1 MITIKPPV
9 TSNASPQARARAD
22 RAFLCSPFLL
32 PFLLCMQITS
42 ISLADITGVTGVE
55 KGYTK
60 KSLSEL
66 MAESAVM
73 WLIQVGL
80 VRREVDGQGITDRF
94 RLTLLGRQVVG
105 NYENTGN
112 TLPLPS
118 WLDRLRNLLD
128 RWLRL
133 PF

>member
-9 TSNASPQARARAD
+9 NANVSSPALARAD

-42 ISLADITGVTGVE
+42 ISLADITGATGVE
-55 KGYTK
+55 KGYTQK
-60 KSLSEL
+60 PLSEL
-66 MAESAVM
+66 AAESAVM

-80 VRREVDGQGITDRF
+80 VRREVDGQGITDSF
-94 RLTLLGRQVVG
+94 RLTLLGRQIVG
-105 NYENTGN
+105 NYEKSGN
-112 TLPLPS
+112 PMPNPS
-118 WLDRLRNLLD
+118 WFDRLRNWLD
-128 RWLRL
+128 RWFRL

>member
-1 MITIKPPV
+1 
-9 TSNASPQARARAD
+9 
-22 RAFLCSPFLL
+22 
-32 PFLLCMQITS
+32 MQITS